1 MKTIKRSL
9 VRVALAATMML
20 TLSCKDATKHDTTAT
35 TSNEMHQDK
44 MDDTTTDMAMSNTQ
58 DAMAEAILKDYFN
71 LKDALVG
78 DDNAKAKTLGGKLAK
93 SLSSIDMSAYSES
106 EQEELDDI
114 VKDAKE
120 HAEHISE
127 SDIKHQREH
136 FKILSKDMTDLIAI
150 TGTTNTLYEQYC
162 PMYDGGSAWLS
173 TKKEVR
179 NPYYGSSMLKCG
191 RVQKE
196 IN

>member
-1 MKTIKRSL
+1 M
-9 VRVALAATMML
+9 VVLATTMIL
-20 TLSCKDATKHDTTAT
+20 TLSCKDATKDKAT
-35 TSNEMHQDK
+35 T
-44 MDDTTTDMAMSNTQ
+44 TTSTEIQQEKADGAKDMAMNNMQNATS
-58 DAMAEAILKDYFN
+58 EAVLKDYFN

-78 DDNAKAKTLGGKLAK
+78 DNNAKAKTLGAELAK
-93 SLSSIDMSAYSES
+93 SLSSIDTSTYSES

-114 VKDAKE
+114 IKNAKE
-120 HAEHISE
+120 HAAHISK

-136 FKILSKDMTDLIAI
+136 FKTLTKEITDLVAI
-150 TGTTNTLYEQYC
+150 TGTANVLYEQYC

-191 RVQKE
+191 KVQKE

>member
-1 MKTIKRSL
+1 M
-9 VRVALAATMML
+9 VALAATIIL
-20 TLSCKDATKHDTTAT
+20 TLSCKDATKNEASAT
-35 TSNEMHQDK
+35 TSNEMHQEK
-44 MDDTTTDMAMSNTQ
+44 MDGSKDMAMNNTQ
-58 DAMAEAILKDYFN
+58 DATAEAVLKDYFN

-78 DDNAKAKTLGGKLAK
+78 DNNAKAKTLGGELAK
-93 SLSSIDMSAYSES
+93 SLSSFDMSAYSES
-106 EQEELDDI
+106 EQKELNDI
-114 VKDAKE
+114 IKDAKE
-120 HAEHISE
+120 HAAHISE

-136 FKILSKDMTDLIAI
+136 FKTLTKEITDLVAI
-150 TGTTNTLYEQYC
+150 TGTANVLYEQYC